1 MENGEAGLDARLF
14 DEGARLT
21 TLDAEAVKQAASR
34 IEGLVERT
42 PVISNPEID
51 QLLGCKVFFKSD
63 HLQPGGAFKVRGAT
77 NMVFAQSAS
86 SLKAG
91 VCTHSSGN
99 HGAALARAAEHRGC
113 SAMIV
118 MPIDASAVKRQK
130 VIDFGGILIDC
141 EKGQLAREAALRE
154 VQQSTGA
161 LFVPP
166 FDHPLIIAG
175 QGTAF
180 LELKTQVPSLDA
192 LVVPVGGGG
201 LLAGSCLIRE
211 STKIFGAEPKGA
223 DDAHRSFNSGVRVQ
237 EQTPETICDG
247 LQTTLGKLNFEIII
261 EHATDILLASETMI
275 LTAMQLIR
283 QATGHWVEPS
293 SAVALAVVMMH
304 QELFEGQ
311 RVGVILTGGNI
322 DVPVLRSH
330 FVPEASQT
338 SG

>member
-1 MENGEAGLDARLF
+1 M
-14 DEGARLT
+14 T
-21 TLDAEAVKQAASR
+21 SLDAEAVKQAASR

-42 PVISNPEID
+42 PVISNLEID
-51 QLLGCKVFFKSD
+51 QLLGCKVFFKGE
-63 HLQPGGAFKVRGAT
+63 HLQPSGAFKVRGAT

-86 SLKAG
+86 TLNAG

-113 SAMIV
+113 SATIV
-118 MPIDASAVKRQK
+118 MPMDASAVKRQR
-130 VIDFGGILIDC
+130 VLDFGGDLIEC
-141 EKGQLAREAALRE
+141 EKGQLAREATLRE
-154 VQQSTGA
+154 VQRRTGA

-201 LLAGSCLIRE
+201 LLAGSCLIGD
-211 STKIFGAEPKGA
+211 STQIFGAEPSGA
-223 DDAHRSFNSGVRVQ
+223 DDAHRSFKTGVRVRDH
-237 EQTPETICDG
+237 TPNTMCDG

-275 LTAMQLIR
+275 LTAMQLIW

-304 QELFEGQ
+304 RELFEGQ

-322 DVPVLRSH
+322 DVPRLRSQ
-330 FVPEASQT
+330 FVPEMSQT
-338 SG
+338 TG